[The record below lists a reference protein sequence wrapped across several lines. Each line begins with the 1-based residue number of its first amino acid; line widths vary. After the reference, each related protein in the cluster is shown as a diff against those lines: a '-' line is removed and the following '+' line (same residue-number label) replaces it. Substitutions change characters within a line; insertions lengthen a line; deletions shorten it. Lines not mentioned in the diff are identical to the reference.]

1 MNIDNFES
9 LSMTLGL
16 TVLVCFMLFI
26 IYDLAKQSKAGRFG
40 YLVLFG
46 VLGLGV
52 LGFVAKLIIEH
63 MMNL

>member
-1 MNIDNFES
+1 MNVDNFES

-16 TVLVCFMLFI
+16 TVLVGFMLFI

-40 YLVLFG
+40 YFVLFG

>member
-16 TVLVCFMLFI
+16 TVLVGFMLFI

-40 YLVLFG
+40 YFVLFG

>member
-9 LSMTLGL
+9 LSLTLSL
-16 TVLVCFMLFI
+16 TVLVGFMLFI

-40 YLVLFG
+40 YFVLFG